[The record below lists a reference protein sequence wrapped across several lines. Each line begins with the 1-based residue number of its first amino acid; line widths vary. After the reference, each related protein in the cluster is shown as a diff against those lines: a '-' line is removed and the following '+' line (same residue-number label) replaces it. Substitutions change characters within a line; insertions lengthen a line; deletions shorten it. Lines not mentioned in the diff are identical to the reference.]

1 MGHRPWLAKGREPNK
16 DKERAPYRKGTLG
29 KGKGKVSIQK
39 GTLGK
44 GFHTDRNPRKG
55 KGKGKGKDSIQ
66 KGTLR
71 KEKGREGERE
81 RIPYRKEP

>member
-1 MGHRPWLAKGREPNK
+1 MEREGTRKEPQERDKGQEKEQGKEK
-16 DKERAPYRKGTLG
+16 D
-29 KGKGKVSIQK
+29 SIQK

-44 GFHTDRNPRKG
+44 GFHTERNPRKG